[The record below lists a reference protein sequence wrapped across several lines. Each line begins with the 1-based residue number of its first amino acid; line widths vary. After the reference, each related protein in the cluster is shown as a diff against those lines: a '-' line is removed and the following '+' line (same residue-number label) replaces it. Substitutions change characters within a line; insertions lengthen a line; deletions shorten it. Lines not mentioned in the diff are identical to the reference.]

1 MVFNTESQVHPQA
14 PQLLMFKLQCYVIFS
29 VQQLVCNI
37 ENLGMGLRNEAS
49 AIYIVITATQERKQ
63 DK

>member
-1 MVFNTESQVHPQA
+1 MHPQA